1 MSVNRLEAWRL
12 HRYLLTEWRRL
23 SLAALAMAARAA
35 VLVAVPWPLKYIV
48 NCVILGKPAPHWLNA
63 LGGAPTL
70 GRFALLNVLGGV
82 MVLLA
87 VLDATLDFAGNR
99 LFLDA
104 GQRTIFRL
112 RQDMFSRLI
121 GLPSAF
127 HRERRGGELM
137 SRLSEDVGRVQDII
151 TVAGTSLLPH
161 LLTLSGIVGVMLT
174 LDWHYALLAMASL
187 PGLAF
192 VSRRW
197 ATLLRARLREVR
209 GHDGELWGMAQEV
222 LAVLPLVQACG
233 WEGQESRAFANRA
246 ARSLQAG
253 LAASRRQ
260 AQLAPLINLL
270 IGCGAAAITWYGA
283 WRVTAGSLTAGDLL
297 LFLAYLRG
305 MVTPARQIAKAA
317 PMLGRASVALE
328 RIREMF
334 AEPLTVA
341 DAPGLSAPAQCT
353 GKLEF
358 RGVSFAYTPGHP
370 VLSDVD
376 FCLEPGRMVALVGPT
391 GAGKST
397 IAALAL
403 RLMDPAAGQI
413 LLDGEDLRRLPLGFV
428 RGNVALML
436 QESQLLHR
444 TVWENIA
451 YGRVGADRAD
461 AVRAAIAAGVDE
473 VIKGLPGSYDYIV
486 AEHGASLSGGQRQC
500 IAIARATLAQA
511 QVVIL
516 DEPSSSLDAST
527 EQRTSAALDRLIASR
542 ATLVI
547 AHRLATIR
555 KADLILVV
563 EGGRVVQR
571 GTHRE
576 LREQGGLYGR
586 LLRAQEHGSATL
598 SAVAGD

>member
-1 MSVNRLEAWRL
+1 MHRPDSWRL
-12 HRYLLTEWRRL
+12 RRYLFAEWRRL
-23 SLAALAMAARAA
+23 GVAGFAMAARAA
-35 VLVAVPWPLKYIV
+35 VLVAVPWPLKYVV
-48 NCVILGKPAPHWLNA
+48 NCVILGKAAPHWLNA
-63 LGGAPTL
+63 MIGMPAPT
-70 GRFALLNVLGGV
+70 RFALLNVLGGA

-87 VLDATLDFAGNR
+87 LLDAGLDFAGNR
-99 LFLDA
+99 LVLEA
-104 GQRTIFRL
+104 GQRTIYVL
-112 RQDMFSRLI
+112 RQDLFSHMIR
-121 GLPSAF
+121 LPSAF
-127 HRERRGGELM
+127 HRKRRGGELM
-137 SRLSEDVGRVQDII
+137 SRLSEDVGRVQDIV
-151 TVAGTSLLPH
+151 TVAGTGLLPH
-161 LLTLSGIVGVMLT
+161 LLTLSGIIGVMLT

-192 VSRRW
+192 VSNRW
-197 ATLLRARLREVR
+197 AGLLRARLREVR
-209 GHDGELWGMAQEV
+209 GQDGELWGMAQEV

-233 WEGQESRAFANRA
+233 WEAQESQAFGAMA
-246 ARSLQAG
+246 ARSLRAG

-270 IGCGAAAITWYGA
+270 ISCGAAAITWYGA
-283 WRVTAGSLTAGDLL
+283 LRVADGTLTAGDLL

-317 PMLGRASVALE
+317 PLLGRASVALE

-334 AEPLTVA
+334 AEPLTVT

-370 VLSDVD
+370 VLSDVG

-397 IAALAL
+397 IAALAI
-403 RLMDPAAGQI
+403 RLMDPSDGQI
-413 LLDGEDLRRLPLGFV
+413 LLDGEDLRRLPVAFV

-451 YGRVGADRAD
+451 YGQVGATRAD
-461 AVRAAIAAGVDE
+461 AIRAAIAAGVDE
-473 VIKGLPGSYDYIV
+473 VIRGLPGSYDYIV

-511 QVVIL
+511 RVVIL

-527 EQRTSAALDRLIASR
+527 ERRTSAALDRLIASR

-576 LREQGGLYGR
+576 LRDQGGLYGR
-586 LLRAQEHGSATL
+586 LLRAQEYESTAL
-598 SAVAGD
+598 SAVAGG